1 MEKGGREKNPQRSKC
16 WPQCLTM
23 YPSWCLQLAL
33 AKHKSRD
40 EVGSCSVIPTV
51 APTKPQGVWILTDT
65 MTTAMWLTEEQW
77 LGDSRTVC
85 LEQIELVMTIPQ
97 SDRRIT
103 GQARDFIRVSR
114 ITDIRITL

>member
-1 MEKGGREKNPQRSKC
+1 
-16 WPQCLTM
+16 
-23 YPSWCLQLAL
+23 
-33 AKHKSRD
+33 
-40 EVGSCSVIPTV
+40 
-51 APTKPQGVWILTDT
+51 

-97 SDRRIT
+97 SDRRTT
-103 GQARDFIRVSR
+103 GQARDFRVSR